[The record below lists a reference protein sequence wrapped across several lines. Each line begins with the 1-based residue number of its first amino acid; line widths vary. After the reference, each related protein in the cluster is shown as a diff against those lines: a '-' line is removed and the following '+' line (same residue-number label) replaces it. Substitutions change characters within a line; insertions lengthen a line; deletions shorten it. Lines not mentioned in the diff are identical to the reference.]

1 MAKAADIPVGI
12 EPLEWEA
19 SLWQTAIAQLEQA
32 LPHAGID
39 PGTAER
45 LRYPEHAVI
54 VSVPIHLDSGETKV
68 FPAYRVQHSRV
79 LGPTKGGVRYDPHVS
94 LSECAALS
102 MWMTWKCAILRLPYG
117 GAKGGVRCNPR
128 ELSIGELERMTRR
141 YTQELLGVI
150 GPQEDIP
157 APDMATDEQTMA
169 WMMDTYSMQ
178 VGHATPEIVTGKPIS
193 VGGSVFRH
201 EATGAGVVMVTD
213 RACQRLGWELK
224 GLRCIVQGFGKVG
237 GVAAAE
243 LVERGAI
250 VTGIADYSGGVF
262 SEDGLDLVALAHWTS
277 EHGSLEGFP
286 DVAHVTNAKLLELP
300 CDVLV
305 LAALEGQLTAEN
317 AGRVQARMVAEG
329 ANGPTTV
336 EADAI
341 LAERGIPVL
350 PDILTNAGGVTVS
363 YFEWVQD
370 LGRFFWGR
378 EEIRRRLAEKMGD
391 AFDRVWDLSER
402 KRLTLRSA
410 ALVVG
415 IREVAAALDAR
426 GLFP

>member
-1 MAKAADIPVGI
+1 V
-12 EPLEWEA
+12 L
-19 SLWQTAIAQLEQA
+19 
-32 LPHAGID
+32 
-39 PGTAER
+39 
-45 LRYPEHAVI
+45 
-54 VSVPIHLDSGETKV
+54 VSVPIHMDSGETKV

-94 LSECAALS
+94 LSECAALA

-128 ELSIGELERMTRR
+128 ELSIGEIERMTRR

-150 GPQEDIP
+150 GPQADIP

-213 RACQRLGWELK
+213 RACHRLGWELR
-224 GLRCIVQGFGKVG
+224 GLRCVVQGFGKVG
-237 GVAAAE
+237 GVAASE
-243 LVERGAI
+243 LVERGAV
-250 VTGIADYSGGVF
+250 VTGISDYSGGVY
-262 SEDGLDLVALAHWTS
+262 SEDGLDLAALAHWTS

-286 DVAHVTNAKLLELP
+286 DAAHVTNAKLLELP
-300 CDVLV
+300 CDILV
-305 LAALEGQLTAEN
+305 LAALEGQVTAEN
-317 AGRVQARMVAEG
+317 AARVQARMVAEG

-370 LGRFFWGR
+370 IGRFFWGR
-378 EEIRRRLAEKMGD
+378 DEIRRRLAEKMCD